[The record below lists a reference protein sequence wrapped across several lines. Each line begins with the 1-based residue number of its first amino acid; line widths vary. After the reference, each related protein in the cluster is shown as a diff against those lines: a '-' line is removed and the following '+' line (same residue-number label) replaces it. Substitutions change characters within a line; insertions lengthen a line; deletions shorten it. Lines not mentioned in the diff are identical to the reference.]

1 MDPRLIALMQMAQR
15 AKQPVRRFDD
25 GGEVFDLGSFDD
37 LAAVDFGDMD
47 FGGGDFNVGDFDA
60 SSFDIGD
67 LSALLGDLT
76 GGGDAGETID
86 MLTRGGAGEDVNI
99 EDLDLNRL
107 ARIGDIGGFGAYD
120 PAFIPMGDNRLSP
133 VDQFNAIMK
142 DLAFSEGRLS
152 SDQYN
157 RMFPIGST
165 EASKYQAAAE
175 DLMRDAELGR
185 FAAPG
190 YGDLGQF
197 LGGTGGG
204 YSASGG
210 TDLGS
215 FEDLAASEQQSKLQ
229 DLFGSSIQDLGA
241 KGTLTDEG
249 LLQIGG
255 YDRPGG
261 MTSQWQTTPSGERVF
276 LHDESGYYKGQ
287 PVDQTGTAI
296 KLNPDGTIA
305 STRALTTS
313 QIQDMIKKGE
323 LNTAKSGYFS
333 ATGGSKI
340 APGGGIVTTKD
351 GQTVVLKPD
360 GKIYN
365 VDTGKTITD
374 TKTIKEIIDQIRN
387 TGGTGGVSTRPGVQQ
402 SNLASL
408 LPLLLMMLMMNRQSG
423 GTSSATIPALSASQ
437 TQTPYGAIQQ
447 AAGYRPG
454 QGGITYFNPIQY
466 APKMAGGGIADLAM
480 MKQGGRLLHGPGD
493 GVSDSIP
500 ATIGGQQPARLARGE
515 YVIDARTVAELGNG
529 STDAGAERLDEM
541 RQRVLSKRKQAKM
554 GQDTRAYKHLP
565 A

>member
-15 AKQPVRRFDD
+15 AKQPVRRFAD
-25 GGEVFDLGSFDD
+25 GDF
-37 LAAVDFGDMD
+37 VDYD
-47 FGGGDFNVGDFDA
+47 FGGFDAGDFNVGDFDA

-86 MLTRGGAGEDVNI
+86 MLTRGGAGEDDV
-99 EDLDLNRL
+99 
-107 ARIGDIGGFGAYD
+107 GAYY
-120 PAFIPMGDNRLSP
+120 FSP
-133 VDQFNAIMK
+133 GEFDQF
-142 DLAFSEGRLS
+142 LA
-152 SDQYN
+152 QQKIVN
-157 RMFPIGST
+157 
-165 EASKYQAAAE
+165 
-175 DLMRDAELGR
+175 
-185 FAAPG
+185 APG
-190 YGDLGQF
+190 EDSA
-197 LGGTGGG
+197 TGGI
-204 YSASGG
+204 
-210 TDLGS
+210 DLGS

-261 MTSQWQTTPSGERVF
+261 MTSQWQTSGSDRIMIQDDGSAIGINTETGESYSLPPEKVDQMVKNGQLNTF
-276 LHDESGYYKGQ
+276 GSGY
-287 PVDQTGTAI
+287 
-296 KLNPDGTIA
+296 
-305 STRALTTS
+305 
-313 QIQDMIKKGE
+313 
-323 LNTAKSGYFS
+323 NT
-333 ATGGSKI
+333 ATGGNLL
-340 APGGGIVTTKD
+340 APGGGKQVTLGD
-351 GQTVVLKPD
+351 GKTVILKPD
-360 GKIYN
+360 GTVLDKNGN
-365 VDTGKTITD
+365 VITN
-374 TKTIKEIIDQIRN
+374 TNTIKETI
-387 TGGTGGVSTRPGVQQ
+387 TKVLGGGGGGGGGGGQQ
-402 SNLASL
+402 KKSDLSSL

-423 GTSSATIPALSASQ
+423 GTSSASIPALSASQ